1 MSESARGGESGRG
14 AGCTTNRENCA
25 QDSPP
30 WLMILFCWPS
40 ATEGSMKEIMH
51 VSQSEQQPQRPVLH
65 LSDMLA
71 DVGSAS
77 PRAEEERVF
86 NTPRT
91 VVLCLSLPSHVNKV
105 NEACRAKGLCDTSSD
120 GF

>member
-1 MSESARGGESGRG
+1 
-14 AGCTTNRENCA
+14 
-25 QDSPP
+25 
-30 WLMILFCWPS
+30 
-40 ATEGSMKEIMH
+40 MKEIMH

>member
-86 NTPRT
+86 
-91 VVLCLSLPSHVNKV
+91 
-105 NEACRAKGLCDTSSD
+105 DTLLEQ
-120 GF
+120 